1 MENITTGHW
10 IFAGIFML
18 AFVGY
23 LIWSYR
29 KDLKLHKIHYNGS
42 FYVLI
47 GIILILFLFYIFKR
61 LL

>member
-10 IFAGIFML
+10 IFAGIFMIG
-18 AFVGY
+18 FITY

-29 KDLKLHKIHYNGS
+29 KDLGLHRIHYRGS
-42 FYVLI
+42 YYLLL
-47 GIILILFLFYIFKR
+47 GIIVVLFLIFIFKR